1 MKKILKYF
9 ALVSLCTA
17 ALVACKKDELDT
29 DQYGQG
35 VTLSALAPNPVMRGG
50 ELRILGSNVD
60 QVASVKFAGDVTV
73 TDITV
78 VKTGAKGEIRVIV
91 PLEGPEVGKVT
102 IVSKDGLSSSS
113 RFDLTFSE
121 PIEITSFSPATVLS
135 GDVLTFKGEYLNDVK
150 EVIFSGEETA
160 VATEFVSQSR
170 HELKVKV
177 PHNAITGPVI
187 LSDVNEIEDQNTIPN
202 HIYTATDLVVGQ
214 PTVVKAEKATYKSGD
229 VIKVDGEHLD
239 MIKTVS
245 LTQAAD
251 VKFLRGRE
259 ADWITFNL
267 PPEATDGHIILT
279 SFAGD
284 TFDAGEIETVNVRD
298 LAVVSLAEDQRFKAG
313 CDVEITGTDLNL
325 VTKVEFSNAEAAWY
339 LSGEKI
345 IATQPAAAKDGAV
358 KVTLE
363 SGKQAYSEDIEVV
376 KPEIS
381 DCEFFDEYVAGKT
394 VVTVRGEDLD
404 LVTSVTMGDKDHGF
418 IPCEYE
424 LITDETGYTDVKV
437 KIPEQAYTSPI
448 TFASAAG
455 YETATVT
462 LEITYDMAVSIEF
475 DKASYQLGNNITIKG
490 ENLLQIEQVYIK
502 GKKVTSFAVRSDD
515 AMSFALPDKV
525 GPGVYRLGLVLTDG
539 TEMTWPVP
547 FEVTAPYTETYIWKG
562 SAIIN
567 GWSGVTFGDDRYIW
581 KTLGAAVGDIVR
593 IYYTAPETGWWDLQL
608 VNGCWDNLSLKE
620 LGGGNEIKQD
630 AGFPGGSQVFSF
642 EITEEVL
649 ACLNTD
655 KGWGGAFIIN
665 GDGNVE
671 ITGISLIQF
680 VSGETKN
687 IIWEGSHEVNWSGD
701 LGEDHKSLSALA
713 YGGFDWSKVSEGTTL
728 ALSFDRTGD
737 DVQIRLGNGSWVALP
752 GTTDPYKPEGTELR
766 VELTAAM
773 LAEMVANGGL
783 VITGQFFKL
792 TEVALVTAGGSTGKT
807 IWEGSHAID
816 WGGSDEDHKCV
827 KALAYG
833 GFDWSTV
840 EAGTTLALEFER
852 TADEVQIRLGNGSWV
867 ALPGT
872 EDPFKPEGTSLEVE
886 LTQAMLDEMV
896 ANGGLVI
903 TGQGYTLTTVI
914 LK

>member
-345 IATQPAAAKDGAV
+345 IATQPAAAKDGSV
-358 KVTLE
+358 RVTLE

-376 KPEIS
+376 KPEIQ
-381 DCEFFDEYVAGKT
+381 DWEFFDEYVAGKT
-394 VVTVRGEDLD
+394 VVTVLGEDLD
-404 LVTSVTMGDKDHGF
+404 LVTSVTIGDKEQGF

-424 LITDETGYTDVKV
+424 LITDESGYTDVKV
-437 KIPEQAYTSPI
+437 KIPEQAYTGPI
-448 TFASAAG
+448 TFTAASG
-455 YETATVT
+455 YTTATNPI
-462 LEITYDMAVSIEF
+462 EITYDMAVSISF
-475 DKASYQLGNNITIKG
+475 DKKSYELGEKITLSGK
-490 ENLLQIEQVYIK
+490 NLMKIEQVYIK
-502 GKKVTSFAVRSDD
+502 GKKVTDFFVRTDT
-515 AMSFALPDKV
+515 AMSFGLPDKV
-525 GPGVYRLGLVLTDG
+525 GPGYYRLDLVLTDG
-539 TEMTWPVP
+539 SQVTWPFP
-547 FEVTAPYTETYIWKG
+547 LKITAPYTET
-562 SAIIN
+562 
-567 GWSGVTFGDDRYIW
+567 T
-581 KTLGAAVGDIVR
+581 
-593 IYYTAPETGWWDLQL
+593 
-608 VNGCWDNLSLKE
+608 
-620 LGGGNEIKQD
+620 
-630 AGFPGGSQVFSF
+630 
-642 EITEEVL
+642 
-649 ACLNTD
+649 
-655 KGWGGAFIIN
+655 
-665 GDGNVE
+665 
-671 ITGISLIQF
+671 
-680 VSGETKN
+680 
-687 IIWEGSHEVNWSGD
+687 IWEGSSTVTWDG
-701 LGEDHKSLSALA
+701 GAVTALSW
-713 YGGFDWSKVSEGTTL
+713 GGYDWSKVEEGTVL
-728 ALSFDRTGD
+728 AAYYTID
-737 DVQIRLGNGSWVALP
+737 DPNGCIRFGNGSWTSMPSLAGLAPDGNLP
-752 GTTDPYKPEGTELR
+752 LAEGGYQF
-766 VELTAAM
+766 ELTAAD
-773 LAEMVANGGL
+773 LVQLQTAGGL
-783 VITGQFFKL
+783 VVCGTGYTINRISLIVF
-792 TEVALVTAGGSTGKT
+792 GGESKT
-807 IWEGSHAID
+807 VIWEGSHAID
-816 WGGSDEDHKCV
+816 WGGSDEAH
-827 KALAYG
+827 KALTTLSWG
-833 GFDWSTV
+833 GYDWSTV
-840 EAGTTLALEFER
+840 AEGTTLALSFER
-852 TADEVQIRLGNGSWV
+852 TADEVQIRLGNGSWAALPGTDDPFKPEGAELRV
-867 ALPGT
+867 ELTAAMIAEMVANGGLVITGQGYTITEVALVTSGGPAGKAIWEGSHAIDWGGSDEAHKALTTLSWGGYDWSTVEAGTTLALEFDRDADEVQIRLGNGSWAALPGT

-886 LTQAMLDEMV
+886 LTADMIAEMV

-903 TGQGYTLTTVI
+903 TGQGYTLTAVI